1 VAVTD
6 AERVTIPAGRGA
18 AVRLRAGQHVRVI
31 NTRGTQ
37 CVDTWAFVADDVAE
51 FLSMEHSRSTL
62 EKIHFEVGDVLA
74 TNRYAPLLE
83 IVADTSPGG
92 HDTLIAAC
100 TEEMYTR
107 AGRPAGHANCADN
120 LRAALATLGVDAGP
134 TPAPWNLFM
143 LAPVGAGGAI
153 RFTRPTSAPG
163 DYVELAAT
171 RDAIVAFSAC
181 PDDVYPTNGGDGS
194 PADAHFAVFD
204 PARPS

>member
-1 VAVTD
+1 VTD
-6 AERVTIPAGRGA
+6 AEPVTIPAGRGA

-194 PADAHFAVFD
+194 PADAHFVVFD